1 LSLQDLNFDPFFSYK
16 TGANSGATCGGKASV
31 TGTPFAIPFAAE
43 IAFQVTGTFGAATV
57 TLQGSN
63 DGTNWHP
70 LTRKGAGTN
79 NLAFTS
85 ANLQNAWENPAYI
98 RAISSGGTG
107 TAVNAIVCLKANFNK
122 VGY

>member
-1 LSLQDLNFDPFFSYK
+1 MASINATTDRNSLN
-16 TGANSGATCGGKASV
+16 GAILVSWALGNAD